1 MPVCV
6 CVRACVCVLV
16 SVCVPPPISLISAQ
30 LSRYILPADET
41 VTTKPE
47 DVKDLPAVP
56 VDTCSAKDLT
66 SSTTHP
72 TTTQWWLRTS
82 TSDEGTAVSA
92 TATKEQRSDTRK
104 TNTTL
109 TPEAADSTQPA
120 SKAAQPNTQPTH
132 RAETNAA
139 LNPEAETNTTLT
151 AEAETSA
158 ALMPEAADST
168 QPVSEAAQPNTQPTD
183 RAETNASAS
192 TPAARSNTPPSP
204 GALQATAPATAEA
217 DPATSATRAAATDT
231 RPLSG
236 VGPSGL
242 PMAEPD
248 GSDRSTSEAN
258 DASPPTMQEQ
268 PATDLSSQWKVSTTG
283 HSPPKHA
290 AGEFETENSVQL
302 STL

>member
-1 MPVCV
+1 MCVCVCVGVCECVCVCV

-109 TPEAADSTQPA
+109 T
-120 SKAAQPNTQPTH
+120 
-132 RAETNAA
+132 
-139 LNPEAETNTTLT
+139 
-151 AEAETSA
+151 
-158 ALMPEAADST
+158 PEAADST